1 MNVRFFHFLFGAYFA
16 FVAPALA
23 KDLCNFLVEQKEPK
37 PRLPPLE
44 DGQLYARAGT
54 VWQSFES
61 LSELIVRSP
70 QETEFAYVV
79 RTHDDLERAG
89 VLAIKTN
96 RPTVETDSSQL
107 RERVKLARRNI
118 TKDPK
123 CVADVGFE
131 RKDQNASVSTRAFR
145 DYHDFPARATDAL
158 RAEAE
163 PEEGLEN
170 GQRKQ
175 TQNDTLRNFHF
186 EYHSAR
192 KRKCIR
198 TDNNDYDDFPLNW
211 NSNRAQFSFDRTV
224 VARGAYTAGRLL
236 VWVPVSPFEGN
247 SDHRVLVKKYET
259 QGGLACVR
267 FMVAVDSP
275 NYTFQISDLES
286 RVSSSSIDRKGQ
298 QIKRWP
304 GAR

>member
-16 FVAPALA
+16 LVAPALA
-23 KDLCNFLVEQKEPK
+23 KDLCNFLTEQKEPK
-37 PRLPPLE
+37 PRLPPLQ

-54 VWQSFES
+54 VWQSFGS
-61 LSELIVRSP
+61 LSELIARSP
-70 QETEFAYVV
+70 QETEFAYVI
-79 RTHDDLERAG
+79 RTHDDTDRTG

-96 RPTVETDSSQL
+96 RPTAETDSPRL

-123 CVADVGFE
+123 CADNVKVGRE
-131 RKDQNASVSTRAFR
+131 NSNTSVSTQAFR
-145 DYHDFPARATDAL
+145 DYHDTPARATDAL

-163 PEEGLEN
+163 REEGFEN
-170 GQRKQ
+170 SPQKRIE
-175 TQNDTLRNFHF
+175 NDTLRDFHF
-186 EYHSAR
+186 QYHSAR

-198 TDNNDYDDFPLNW
+198 TDNDDDDDFPFNG

-224 VARGAYTAGRLL
+224 VARGAYSALRL
-236 VWVPVSPFEGN
+236 VFWVPASPFEGS
-247 SDHRVLVKKYET
+247 SDHRVLVRKYET
-259 QGGLACVR
+259 DGGLACVR
-267 FMVAVDSP
+267 FRVEVDSP

-286 RVSSSSIDRKGQ
+286 RVTSSSIDRKGQ